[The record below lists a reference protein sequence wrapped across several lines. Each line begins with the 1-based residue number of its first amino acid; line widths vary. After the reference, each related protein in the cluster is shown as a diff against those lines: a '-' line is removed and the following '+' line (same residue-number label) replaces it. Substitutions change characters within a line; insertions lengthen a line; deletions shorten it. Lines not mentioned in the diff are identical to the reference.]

1 MKKDADFVIISIPT
15 DYDLESTV
23 PPSIGSEVTFKFY
36 GQTSKGNP
44 YFPIFLRLK
53 KQEQ

>member
-15 DYDLESTV
+15 DYDLERTV
-23 PPSIGSEVTFKFY
+23 SPSIGSEVTFKFY
-36 GQTSKGNP
+36 GLRSKGNP
-44 YFPIFLRLK
+44 HFLIFLRLK